1 MFGVGIEG
9 KMILIIVKRKIYK
22 FILRIV
28 IIIVKR

>member
-1 MFGVGIEG
+1 MFGVGIER

-28 IIIVKR
+28 IIIVKW

>member
-1 MFGVGIEG
+1 MFGVGIEC
-9 KMILIIVKRKIYK
+9 KIILIIVKRKIYK